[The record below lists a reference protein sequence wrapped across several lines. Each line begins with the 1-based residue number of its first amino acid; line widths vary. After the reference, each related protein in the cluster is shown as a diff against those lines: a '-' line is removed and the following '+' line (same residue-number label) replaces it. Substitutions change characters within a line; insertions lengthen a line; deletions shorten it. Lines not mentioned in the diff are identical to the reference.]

1 MPDFLVRNPDF
12 RAAIAD
18 KLTRQHFLH
27 LIGLT
32 LTEVDAGRVVGR
44 LPLETRHQQQAG
56 FAHGGLVATV
66 ADTVAGFAAVTLA
79 RPGEQ
84 VVTVE
89 LKIAYLHPGVG
100 TALRGVGTVL
110 KPGNTLTFTEAE
122 IWCEREGQPDLL
134 IAKASAT
141 MMAFRP
147 PGAQISS

>member
-1 MPDFLVRNPDF
+1 MSDFHVRNPDF
-12 RAAIAD
+12 RATIAE

-32 LTEVDAGRVVGR
+32 LTDLAPGRVVGH
-44 LPLETRHQQQAG
+44 LPLELKHQQQAG

-79 RPGEQ
+79 APGDH

-100 TALRGVGTVL
+100 TALRGIGTVL
-110 KPGNTLTFTEAE
+110 KAGKTLTFTEAE
-122 IWCEREGQPDLL
+122 IWCARDGQPDLL

-141 MMAFRP
+141 MMAFRAV
-147 PGAQISS
+147 G

>member
-1 MPDFLVRNPDF
+1 MPEFTVRNPDF

-27 LIGLT
+27 LIGFD
-32 LTEVDAGRVVGR
+32 LTEMEAGRVVGR
-44 LPLETRHQQQAG
+44 LQLETKHQQQAG

-79 RPGEQ
+79 APGAQ

-100 TALRGVGTVL
+100 RALRGVGTVL
-110 KPGNTLTFTEAE
+110 KPGNTLTFTEADV
-122 IWCEREGQPDLL
+122 WCEREGQPDLL

-141 MMAFRP
+141 MMAFFP
-147 PGAQISS
+147 KG

>member
-1 MPDFLVRNPDF
+1 MSAFLVRNPDF

-18 KLTRQHFLH
+18 KMTRQHFLH
-27 LIGLT
+27 LIGLD
-32 LTEVDAGRVVGR
+32 LIEIEPGRVVGY

-56 FAHGGLVATV
+56 FAHGGLVAAV

-79 RPGEQ
+79 RIGEQ

-89 LKIAYLHPGVG
+89 LKISYLHPGIG
-100 TALRGVGTVL
+100 TALRGIGTVL
-110 KPGNTLTFTEAE
+110 KAGNTLSFTEAE
-122 IWCEREGQPDLL
+122 IWCERAGQPDLL

-147 PGAQISS
+147 SAT